1 MLLVLVGVIQ
11 IMRSQISFYH
21 CLALGCLC
29 QLLNYPMG
37 EFLFSRKK
45 SKKVPLFSA
54 VLLLVSSFSL
64 LLLVIALFPITWN
77 VSVGGQEWCKEDDV
91 VYYYPPTLSS
101 SFVWQSGAFAHCI
114 WSISAEFVLLLR
126 AVSVTQ
132 DRLSVNGDQDFAEED
147 PRLPEHSDSDRIR
160 KTLQDGFALIGLP
173 AMSMVILNRSVSWL
187 YDVSSNSDSR
197 WDFGQI
203 LALAGVVLDMG
214 RTIGKHLWENV
225 TGVEPPTRRYKII
238 WGQSCIS
245 FRSLYL
251 C

>member
-1 MLLVLVGVIQ
+1 
-11 IMRSQISFYH
+11 MRQFLISH
-21 CLALGCLC
+21 K
-29 QLLNYPMG
+29 Q
-37 EFLFSRKK
+37 RKNL
-45 SKKVPLFSA
+45 PLFSA

-64 LLLVIALFPITWN
+64 LLLIVALSPITWN
-77 VSVGGQEWCKEDDV
+77 VGFGGQEWCKEDDLV
-91 VYYYPPTLSS
+91 DYYSPTLSS
-101 SFVWQSGAFAHCI
+101 SFVWQSGAFIHCGI
-114 WSISAEFVLLLR
+114 SIVMEFALLLR

-132 DRLSVNGDQDFAEED
+132 DRLSVTGDEDFAEED
-147 PRLPEHSDSDRIR
+147 PRLPEHSGSDRIR
-160 KTLQDGFALIGLP
+160 KTLKGGLLFIVFP
-173 AMSMVILNRSVSWL
+173 AMSIVILNRSVSWL

-203 LALAGVVLDMG
+203 IALAGVVLDMG
-214 RTIGKHLWENV
+214 RTIGKHMWENV